1 MLSFLQYL
9 NLIFKGYP
17 IKSIRKC
24 LTNDIKII
32 KLYEMENELDDLKI
46 KYWIPK
52 IQGTAAPIEEN
63 DYYVNLQN
71 KYQTL
76 LSKLISKK

>member
-1 MLSFLQYL
+1 
-9 NLIFKGYP
+9 
-17 IKSIRKC
+17 
-24 LTNDIKII
+24 
-32 KLYEMENELDDLKI
+32 MENELDDLKI